1 MNQIN
6 LFLAGDS
13 TMATYDVKRAPQ
25 MGWGQV
31 LDQYFNEQVKVW
43 NEAMPGRSTKTFIQ
57 EGRQKRIYQ
66 LIRPGDYLFVQFG
79 HNDSKVDS
87 NRYTEPFTTYKENLG
102 IFISNAR
109 DKGAFPVLLTPVQR
123 RNFSIN
129 GKIVDK
135 HGNYPLAMRDL
146 AIELA
151 VPLIDITKRS
161 TIMLENIGPEL
172 SKHLYMW
179 IKTGDYKYYP
189 DGKEDNTHFTE
200 LGANKIAQL
209 VIEGIKDLRLPIAKF
224 IK

>member
-1 MNQIN
+1 MKQIN
-6 LFLAGDS
+6 VFLAGDS
-13 TMATYDVKRAPQ
+13 TMATYNVIRAPQ

-31 LDQYFNEQVKVW
+31 LDQYFTEQVKVW

-57 EGRQKRIYQ
+57 EGRQKRIHQ
-66 LIRPGDYLFVQFG
+66 LLRPDDYLFVQFG

-87 NRYTEPFTTYKENLG
+87 NRYTEPFTTYKENLE

-109 DKGAFPVLLTPVQR
+109 DKGALPVLLTPVQR
-123 RNFSIN
+123 RNFTIK
-129 GKIVDK
+129 GRIVDK
-135 HGNYPLAMRDL
+135 NGNYPIAMRDL
-146 AIELA
+146 AMELE
-151 VPLIDITKRS
+151 VPLIDITERS

-172 SKHLYMW
+172 SKHLFMW
-179 IKTGDYKYYP
+179 IKPGDYKYYP

-209 VIEGIKDLRLPIAKF
+209 VIEGIKDLQLPIANF